1 MERNRS
7 YLGLGVF
14 SVHMDSC
21 GGSYYFILLNA
32 I

>member
-14 SVHMDSC
+14 SVRVDSC
-21 GGSYYFILLNA
+21 GGWYYFVLPDA